1 MLGNFVTKDRGISPA
16 GSAPRILI
24 VETSQSHLKAL
35 YANLDGLSYSPQ
47 IQSENDGRTA
57 LERAKHEALDL
68 FIIDAYLRGKVDGFE
83 LCRAIR
89 SSAAGKHIP
98 IILVLSGYLSLE
110 RLKAIAAGADL
121 LLYRPII
128 KEELIRLTELL
139 LALKYA
145 QAEANPLPRTRMT
158 PGLQSVL

>member
-1 MLGNFVTKDRGISPA
+1 MLGNFVTRNKGTSTP
-16 GSAPRILI
+16 GLTPRILI
-24 VETSQSHLKAL
+24 VESSQSHLKAL
-35 YANLDGLSYSPQ
+35 YANLDGLSYSPE
-47 IQSENDGRTA
+47 IQSENDGQTA
-57 LERAKHEALDL
+57 LERVEHEALDL

-83 LCRAIR
+83 LCRAVR

-145 QAEANPLPRTRMT
+145 QAEPNPVPRTHISR
-158 PGLQSVL
+158 GLQSVL

>member
-1 MLGNFVTKDRGISPA
+1 MLGNFVTRDKGISPA

-24 VETSQSHLKAL
+24 VESSQNHLKAL

-47 IQSENDGRTA
+47 IQSENDGQTA

-83 LCRAIR
+83 LCRAVR
-89 SSAAGKHIP
+89 SSPAGKHIP

-128 KEELIRLTELL
+128 KGELIRLTELL

-145 QAEANPLPRTRMT
+145 QAEPTPAPRITTRRDF
-158 PGLQSVL
+158 QSVL